1 MSEIVLVHGVGAA
14 SLTPAELTDR
24 WLDGLRTGLT
34 AAGHAD
40 LANQLGTANGP
51 SVEMAYYADLYAPY
65 ESLDPVALAT
75 DPQHGPAITGLA
87 LTLLQTAADRS
98 TDEHD
103 REVALDTLALVD
115 EDESLWDVLRVVTD
129 ALNRLHFFN
138 PDVVGAA
145 SWVVPVLREATLYA
159 GDATLRGEIQ
169 DRVLTHLSADTRI
182 VVSHSLGTVVAY
194 ETLHRREDPTVLLTA
209 GSPLG
214 MSPIF
219 LENLQTQ
226 PPRTPASVTNWPN
239 VVDPDDLIATRLDLA
254 PFFPAAAGHTVV
266 PVTTTVD
273 NGLIAHDDVRYLSHA
288 VVGQSIVAAVGR
300 A

>member
-14 SLTPAELTDR
+14 SFTPAQLTDR
-24 WLDGLRTGLT
+24 WLGGLRTGLL
-34 AAGHAD
+34 AAGQTD
-40 LANQLGTANGP
+40 LAGRLGTADGP
-51 SVEMAYYADLYAPY
+51 SIAMAYYADLYASY

-75 DPQHGPAITGLA
+75 DPRHGPTVTGLA
-87 LTLLQTAADRS
+87 VNLLRTAADRS
-98 TDEHD
+98 TDPHD

-138 PDVVGAA
+138 PGVVGAA

-159 GDATLRGEIQ
+159 GDATIRGRIQ
-169 DRVLTHLSADTRI
+169 DRVLEKVGDDTRI

-194 ETLHRREDPTVLLTA
+194 ETLHRTTDPTALLTA

-219 LENLQTQ
+219 LENLQVQ
-226 PPRTPASVTNWPN
+226 PPRTPASVTGWVN

-254 PFFPAAAGHTVV
+254 PFFPAAPGHSVI
-266 PVTTTVD
+266 PVSTQVH
-273 NGLIAHDDVRYLSHA
+273 NGLIPHDDVSYLSQA
-288 VVGQSIVAAVGR
+288 IVGRTIADAVG